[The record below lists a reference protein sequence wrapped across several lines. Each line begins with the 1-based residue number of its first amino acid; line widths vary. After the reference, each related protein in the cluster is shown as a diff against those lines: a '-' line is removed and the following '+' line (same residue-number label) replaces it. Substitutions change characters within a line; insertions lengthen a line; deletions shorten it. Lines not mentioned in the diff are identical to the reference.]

1 MTTWRGAHGG
11 RASPGRRESPGRR
24 SRAPAVTRAA
34 AAAVMPTT
42 ADGAGGGPQPPRT
55 DKNRRLPA
63 IAEDA
68 ASRWPL
74 GRIVAAGMLA
84 LGAVLIAA
92 IIVGALALN
101 ALSSDRDRVVSTL
114 DPAALDGSQLY
125 AALLN
130 QETGLRGYLLSGQQ
144 PFLGPYNLGLATQQ
158 REVKSL
164 GPLLAGLPVAR
175 THLEAALRSIAR
187 WRSGYAEPAIKHV
200 AATGMPMPGD
210 DIAEG
215 RLEFDSIR
223 LPMSQF
229 QSYLAAQRKQA
240 VAHLDGSA
248 TVLDAV
254 GIASAVMLLLVVSAL
269 GVAIRAAAIRP
280 ITRLAADAR
289 QVAAGDFDH
298 EVDPG
303 GPREVHTLAVDVNRM
318 RERILSELSA
328 VRAANAS
335 LEARALDLE
344 RSNAELEQ
352 FAYVASHDLQEPLR
366 KVASFCQLLQRRYIG
381 QLDARADQYIEFAVD
396 GAKRMQALIDDLL
409 AFSRVA
415 RVERE
420 AVLVSA
426 ASALSQAR
434 VNLTTEI
441 RKSGAVIQSAE
452 LPVVKAEFSLLTS
465 LFQNLLGNAIKFR
478 GDKPPVIEIA
488 VVRHHGD
495 WLFSVADNGIGIEPE
510 FAERIFIIFQRLHD
524 RTAYAGTGIGLAMC
538 RKIVEH
544 YGGSIWLDTDYHHG
558 AKFNFTLPVAPADDE
573 ETSDD

>member
-1 MTTWRGAHGG
+1 MTTERGAPGG
-11 RASPGRRESPGRR
+11 REITGRRAIPGRRESPR
-24 SRAPAVTRAA
+24 S
-34 AAAVMPTT
+34 
-42 ADGAGGGPQPPRT
+42 PQPPRI
-55 DKNRRLPA
+55 DRNRRVPS

-84 LGAVLIAA
+84 LGAVLVAA
-92 IIVGALALN
+92 IIVGSLALN
-101 ALSSDRDRVVSTL
+101 ALSNDSDRVVNTL
-114 DPAALDGSQLY
+114 DPAALHGSQLY

-130 QETGLRGYLLSGQQ
+130 QETGLRGYLLSRQQ
-144 PFLGPYNLGLATQQ
+144 SFLSPYYLGVATQHQ
-158 REVKSL
+158 EVKAL
-164 GPLLAGLPVAR
+164 GPLLTSLPVAR
-175 THLEAALRSIAR
+175 AELATTLRSIAS
-187 WRSGYAEPAIKHV
+187 WRSTYAAPAIREV
-200 AATGMPMPGD
+200 AAGKPMPGD
-210 DIAEG
+210 IG
-215 RLEFDSIR
+215 KGKTEFDSIR
-223 LPMSQF
+223 KPMAVF
-229 QSYLAAQRKQA
+229 QTYLATQRKQA
-240 VAHLDGSA
+240 AARLRASA
-248 TVLDAV
+248 TVLDVV
-254 GIASAVMLLLVVSAL
+254 GIASAVILLLVASAL

-289 QVAAGDFDH
+289 QVATGDFDH
-298 EVDPG
+298 EGDPAG
-303 GPREVHTLAVDVNRM
+303 TREVHTLAVDVNRM

-328 VRAANAS
+328 VRAANAT
-335 LEARALDLE
+335 LQARALDLE

-409 AFSRVA
+409 TFSRVG

-441 RKSGAVIQSAE
+441 RKSGAVIQTAE

-465 LFQNLLGNAIKFR
+465 LFQNLLSNAIKFR
-478 GDKPPVIEIA
+478 GDKPPVIEIEVA
-488 VVRHHGD
+488 RHDGD

-510 FAERIFIIFQRLHD
+510 FADRIFIIFQRLHD

-544 YGGSIWLDTDYHHG
+544 YGGTIWLDTDYHPG
-558 AKFNFTLPVAPADDE
+558 AKFSFTLPVAPADDE
-573 ETSDD
+573 ETSHD